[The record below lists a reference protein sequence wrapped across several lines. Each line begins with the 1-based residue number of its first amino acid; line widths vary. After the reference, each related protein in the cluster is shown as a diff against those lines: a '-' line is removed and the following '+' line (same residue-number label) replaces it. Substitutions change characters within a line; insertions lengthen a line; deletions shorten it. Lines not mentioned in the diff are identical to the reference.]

1 MTDDIVTIPKIETT
15 KSELIDYIGTPC
27 ISNWRRLATMERK
40 NKPVKDGGV
49 CGKCMFRGFLEKY
62 MVDNPKGSQKIVNF
76 MTEVRDN
83 PKMYPRISK
92 ILERK

>member
-1 MTDDIVTIPKIETT
+1 MNNDIEIITTKTT

-49 CGKCMFRGFLEKY
+49 CGKCMFRDYLEQY